1 MASAGKIYLDA
12 ELNTSN
18 LQKQTT
24 SLGKTIG
31 KINLN
36 PQMKE
41 LDKIVTQTVNGVK
54 NVVQTFITTDKKVEM
69 VNGKLKET
77 VTITK
82 SIVDTNKMIEKQQK
96 QQLKEKEE
104 EIKLLNKINDVY
116 YKNRSN
122 NFSGELQI
130 EMSKQSSEY
139 LQYLKKIEAQEKI
152 VSEVRRKAIN
162 ERFNL
167 EKSTQEKINQI
178 YAQNRKN
185 SFNSDTQIAI
195 IKQSKEYLQ
204 VLKQIEAQEKAIA
217 ETRRKAN
224 EDRIALEKS
233 TQEKVNQIYANN
245 MKNNFSGDLQI
256 AMAKANTQTIPI
268 ANKTGENIALNLIH
282 SISNTLASG
291 SGGIIQGITALTS
304 TIGSSIAMALG
315 GPAAAAI
322 TTTVISILG
331 NIAQMITNIVKGI
344 VNTTIKIIKG
354 GIQIIRKMFNFIS
367 ELPSFIDKV
376 VSKLSNMSITFKAL
390 GNVINYCKNL
400 ANQFMSII
408 GQKFSAYSIINF
420 IEASLELGSSLTEQM
435 HILEVVTPSFV
446 AYNEAL
452 NGASQ
457 YSQYMS
463 TVTSKLGIS
472 TINATK
478 YLAGYGSMWKS
489 LGMDSSESISQM
501 SKDMLQ
507 LTSDIASF
515 RDMDYEDVFKS
526 LKSVIFGGQTRT
538 GLNLGVDIYVDS
550 MKEYAQ
556 SVGKVWD
563 EMSGAE
569 KSALRL
575 EKVMEDLNFM
585 YGDFEKTSYTWA
597 NQTRFLNEQ
606 LDNLKAV
613 IGENLIMVFNNFLII
628 LNKCLGA
635 LSTFSYAINNFLK
648 SMGLGKVLESTGVN
662 LSSALEDET
671 GALNEAA
678 DSVGSAGSSAA
689 KEIQRSL
696 LGFDKLNNNL
706 TKDSDSSSGSGV
718 SSTLNDNLIL
728 DNNELKAFE
737 EESETLLTKAIT
749 NLKDSLKKI
758 GKFFNVL
765 WEDFNTY
772 FAHPF
777 GEFLKG
783 EDGIPRLINGVADLI
798 DGIDWNKINV
808 AFRRWFYSLEPL
820 AEFFF
825 NVGGDIQE
833 HFINPLVTFWSNNI
847 LTGYID
853 TLTKFNNAVDWEK
866 VRKGINNVLKALEPL
881 IKVVM
886 SSGLWIFQNILEPIG
901 EWFLN
906 SVWPILSDTISLTLE
921 TIISLFS
928 ALKPYWLEFFNEF
941 LIPFAAQIG
950 DNFISGLENFNT
962 WLSTL
967 KDNLNDET
975 WVENNFGFI
984 SEDIEKLK
992 SDLENFDIE
1001 AIVSDLFTLLA
1012 NLISKADE
1020 TFGISQKF
1028 KEMLEKVI
1036 IFAIDTVAPIL
1047 VEKVQTL
1054 WSEYIKPK
1062 IKGWIDDIWEFVQP
1076 YVEDLG
1082 TWIVEKLV
1090 GFMVDMITLPATFS
1104 LQISKAIGDAF
1115 GKMFGDGSTEEQDAK
1130 SLGETIVT
1138 CIVDGFVNWF
1148 TSDSIISKIYNAI
1161 KGAFDSAVSKYSFN
1175 FSKSSN
1181 PNDTSSLWTN
1191 YADSSAASATS
1202 LIDTASVLGFA
1213 NGGFIHSTPGG
1224 VIAKVAE
1231 AGDHEWLLPDKKL
1244 RKTIREES
1252 GNGYGSQIPII
1263 LQLSDG
1269 SELGSWLIDVISHEV
1284 KRTGKSIF

>member
-1 MASAGKIYLDA
+1 MASAGKIYLDVQ
-12 ELNTSN
+12 LNTSN
-18 LQKQTT
+18 LKKQVT
-24 SLGKTIG
+24 SLGKTLG
-31 KINLN
+31 
-36 PQMKE
+36 QMK
-41 LDKIVTQTVNGVK
+41 
-54 NVVQTFITTDKKVEM
+54 
-69 VNGKLKET
+69 
-77 VTITK
+77 
-82 SIVDTNKMIEKQQK
+82 
-96 QQLKEKEE
+96 
-104 EIKLLNKINDVY
+104 IKLDTSN
-116 YKNRSN
+116 YK
-122 NFSGELQI
+122 E
-130 EMSKQSSEY
+130 
-139 LQYLKKIEAQEKI
+139 I
-152 VSEVRRKAIN
+152 VK
-162 ERFNL
+162 
-167 EKSTQEKINQI
+167 
-178 YAQNRKN
+178 
-185 SFNSDTQIAI
+185 
-195 IKQSKEYLQ
+195 
-204 VLKQIEAQEKAIA
+204 
-217 ETRRKAN
+217 
-224 EDRIALEKS
+224 
-233 TQEKVNQIYANN
+233 TQEKVIENTKKALTLEQAINKQKKVEKQNQNDLLNQAKQRLKREADLASLQ
-245 MKNNFSGDLQI
+245 KNNNASTSQAAQNASKIGSAFSNIDMSSLVKGVGL
-256 AMAKANTQTIPI
+256 ANQLT
-268 ANKTGENIALNLIH
+268 NV
-282 SISNTLASG
+282 LASG
-291 SGGIIQGITALTS
+291 SKSLIQGITALTS
-304 TIGSSIAMALG
+304 TIGGALG
-315 GPAAAAI
+315 TALSGGNVLVGQAVSGI
-322 TTTVISILG
+322 VSMLG
-331 NIAQMITNIVKGI
+331 NMAQIVVNIIKGVI
-344 VNTTIKIIKG
+344 NTAIKIIKG

-376 VSKLSNMSITFKAL
+376 VSKLGNMSITFKAL

-400 ANQFMSII
+400 ANQFISII

-420 IEASLELGSSLTEQM
+420 IEESLELGSSLTEQM

-457 YSQYMS
+457 YSQFMS
-463 TVTSKLGIS
+463 TVTQKLGIS

-489 LGMDSSESISQM
+489 LGVDSSESISQM

-563 EMSGAE
+563 EMNGAE

-575 EKVMEDLNFM
+575 KKIMEDLNFM

-606 LDNLKAV
+606 LDNLKSV
-613 IGENLIMVFNNFLII
+613 IGENLIMVFNSFLII

-648 SMGLGKVLESTGVN
+648 SMGLGKVLESTGAN
-662 LSSALEDET
+662 LSSVLEDET
-671 GALNEAA
+671 SALNDAA

-689 KEIQRSL
+689 QEIQRSL

-706 TKDSDSSSGSGV
+706 TKDNDSSSGGGV

-737 EESETLLTKAIT
+737 EESETLLTKAIS
-749 NLKDSLKKI
+749 NLKDSLKKV

-853 TLTKFNNAVDWEK
+853 TLTKFNHAVDWEK

-881 IKVVM
+881 IEVVM

-941 LIPFAAQIG
+941 LVPFAAQIG

-984 SEDIEKLK
+984 SEDIKKLK

-1001 AIVSDLFTLLA
+1001 AIVSDLFTLLG

-1036 IFAIDTVAPIL
+1036 TFAIDTVAPIL

-1090 GFMVDMITLPATFS
+1090 GFMVDMITLPGNFS
-1104 LQISKAIGDAF
+1104 LKISKAIGDTFA
-1115 GKMFGDGSTEEQDAK
+1115 KMFLNGSSEEQDAK

-1138 CIVDGFVNWF
+1138 CIVNGF
-1148 TSDSIISKIYNAI
+1148 TSYIKSQKDIIYQALKDVFMPSSLGKEFGNWVGSVINKDSTS
-1161 KGAFDSAVSKYSFN
+1161 
-1175 FSKSSN
+1175 
-1181 PNDTSSLWTN
+1181 TSST
-1191 YADSSAASATS
+1191 ASATS

-1213 NGGFIHSTPGG
+1213 NGGYVHATPGG

-1231 AGDHEWLLPDKKL
+1231 AGDNEWLLPDKKL
-1244 RKTIREES
+1244 RQTIREES
-1252 GNGYGSQIPII
+1252 GNGYGSQVPII

-1269 SELGSWLIDVISHEV
+1269 SELGSWLIDLISHEV